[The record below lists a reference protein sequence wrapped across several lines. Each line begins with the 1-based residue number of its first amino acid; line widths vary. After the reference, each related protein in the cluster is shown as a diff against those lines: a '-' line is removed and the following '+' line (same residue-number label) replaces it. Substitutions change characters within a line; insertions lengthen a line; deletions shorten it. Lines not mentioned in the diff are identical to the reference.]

1 MPSCCGGE
9 SGHMRGRGGGGKSLR
24 RGWTH
29 EGEVRSG
36 GQMLVAERVDTRGS
50 GGGANACGRRDAC
63 DNNEGE
69 EGRTNCLG
77 GESACEK
84 DERRSRRSEHKI
96 FVVKRVHARRIRR
109 RREEEGK
116 CLWCRECEKD
126 EGGGEEGKTNGFN
139 GKNYIQ
145 EEREEGEE
153 EKRPNICGG
162 QSGHMTGRGGGGQC
176 LWRTEWTEWTHE
188 GEGRRGAMPVA
199 ERVDT

>member
-1 MPSCCGGE
+1 
-9 SGHMRGRGGGGKSLR
+9 
-24 RGWTH
+24 
-29 EGEVRSG
+29 
-36 GQMLVAERVDTRGS
+36 MLVAERVDTRGRV
-50 GGGANACGRRDAC
+50 GGTNACGRWDAC

-96 FVVKRVHARRIRR
+96 FVVKKVHARRIR

-139 GKNYIQ
+139 RKNYIQ
-145 EEREEGEE
+145 EEREG
-153 EKRPNICGG
+153 R
-162 QSGHMTGRGGGGQC
+162 GRGGETKHMWQREWTHEGEGRRGEC
-176 LWRTEWTEWTHE
+176 LWWRELTHE

>member
-1 MPSCCGGE
+1 MWLRGGHDGE
-9 SGHMRGRGGGGKSLR
+9 DTRGRGGG
-24 RGWTH
+24 
-29 EGEVRSG
+29 
-36 GQMLVAERVDTRGS
+36 
-50 GGGANACGRRDAC
+50 ANTCGRWDAC

-109 RREEEGK
+109 RRGEEDK

-145 EEREEGEE
+145 EEREG
-153 EKRPNICGG
+153 R
-162 QSGHMTGRGGGGQC
+162 GRGGETKH
-176 LWRTEWTEWTHE
+176 LWRREWTHE
-188 GEGRRGAMPVA
+188 GEGRRGQMLVA
-199 ERVDT
+199 KST

>member
-1 MPSCCGGE
+1 
-9 SGHMRGRGGGGKSLR
+9 
-24 RGWTH
+24 
-29 EGEVRSG
+29 
-36 GQMLVAERVDTRGS
+36 MLVAERWTRRGGHEGE
-50 GGGANACGRRDAC
+50 GGGANACGRWDAC

-109 RREEEGK
+109 RRGEEDK

-145 EEREEGEE
+145 EEREG
-153 EKRPNICGG
+153 R
-162 QSGHMTGRGGGGQC
+162 GRGGETKH
-176 LWRTEWTEWTHE
+176 LWRREWTHE
-188 GEGRRGAMPVA
+188 GEGRRGQMLVA
-199 ERVDT
+199 KST